1 LQVLLQDQQLCYQI
15 QVDPQNLLQMPGK
28 NNKCLLMLMSFFISW
43 YLFDEIII
51 AAIIGLVAHFISM
64 GFSIKLAK
72 KLSKE
77 QQS

>member
-1 LQVLLQDQQLCYQI
+1 LDKHNTTKKISHIEYFAKGSVIALVIASSTL
-15 QVDPQNLLQMPGK
+15 
-28 NNKCLLMLMSFFISW
+28 SAFFISW

-51 AAIIGLVAHFISM
+51 AAVIGLVAHFISM